1 MQENLFPSIYS
12 LEEDKMRIY
21 KVRRQVGF
29 SSSAA
34 WLGFGVPGDEH
45 GGEMG
50 WGSPLNSSQAVMG
63 TGGLGL

>member
-29 SSSAA
+29 PSSAA

-45 GGEMG
+45 GGE
-50 WGSPLNSSQAVMG
+50 
-63 TGGLGL
+63 LGVGQPSKL